1 MHPSRSISNQQP
13 LKECES
19 DLPESF
25 SRSSFSGQESLAPVQ
40 PKWMISLKNSM
51 HLVALQI
58 CQGGPDVWQYLP
70 HLLLTSSKEFW
81 SNKRFRVG
89 FIGGLV
95 AIPSWFSHLFFNI
108 STRIDGFYYV
118 NYVFYFNTIR
128 PYMAMFFMVTGF
140 FIAAPQKWKFKWFAL
155 PIAVFCLSEI
165 ISQSFYT
172 SWQDFYNPMPMW
184 EYSLIMVVSMPALFA
199 SADYLLYRKYHLK
212 DGTAARVIGILNLP
226 IDWEQKK
233 IHLEN
238 LRKEME
244 NFNARV

>member
-1 MHPSRSISNQQP
+1 MKSIINQQP
-13 LKECES
+13 LKQKCEEHYS
-19 DLPESF
+19 GLHWLPYY
-25 SRSSFSGQESLAPVQ
+25 SLRF
-40 PKWMISLKNSM
+40 
-51 HLVALQI
+51 LVATRQSMKNLKSSITQVALPICLGGLDASQMHQI
-58 CQGGPDVWQYLP
+58 LATTV
-70 HLLLTSSKEFW
+70 SEVW
-81 SNKRFRVG
+81 SNKRFRLGV
-89 FIGGLV
+89 FVGLV
-95 AIPSWFSHLFFNI
+95 AIPAWFSHLFFNI
-108 STRIDGFYYV
+108 SARMDGFYYV